1 MHRHTLHKHKRPVE
15 LTNVIYNAA
24 DQTFEALATVHDG
37 AQSKRYACAI
47 NAPIEMSF
55 EDAAKGLETQARR
68 RHAGTAGLASK
79 YITARPMQRSGRPS
93 QTTLDWLEKLIR
105 NPIRRAA

>member
-1 MHRHTLHKHKRPVE
+1 MQKLTQHMRPVE
-15 LTNVIYNAA
+15 LTSVIYNAA

-37 AQSKRYACAI
+37 TESKRYACAI

-79 YITARPMQRSGRPS
+79 YITARPMQRSGRPAQS
-93 QTTLDWLEKLIR
+93 TMDWLQKLISD
-105 NPIRRAA
+105 PIGRAA